1 MSSQPNHYEALGLP
15 PTATAEQIKRKY
27 RELARLYHPDVN
39 ASEDAANKILSIN
52 QAYRILGDTERRAT
66 YDAER
71 MIAQSAAAQRQ
82 EKPPPR
88 ARGPQEPDGAVHFD
102 GFGRAYMRPEA
113 APRPAA

>member
-39 ASEDAANKILSIN
+39 SSPEASQKILSIN
-52 QAYRILGDTERRAT
+52 QAYRVLGDPDRRAV

-71 MIAQSAAAQRQ
+71 SIAQPAPHTVRPSAPAST
-82 EKPPPR
+82 PPR
-88 ARGPQEPDGAVHFD
+88 
-102 GFGRAYMRPEA
+102 
-113 APRPAA
+113 PRQPAGK